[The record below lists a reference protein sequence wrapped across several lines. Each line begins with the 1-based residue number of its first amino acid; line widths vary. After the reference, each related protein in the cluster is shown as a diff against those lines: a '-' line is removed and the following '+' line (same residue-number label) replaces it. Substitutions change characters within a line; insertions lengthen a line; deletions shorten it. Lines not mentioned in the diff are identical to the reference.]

1 MAQQARILNRENG
14 ASVKYLGS
22 DPRRARHGLAPS

>member
-22 DPRRARHGLAPS
+22 DPRRAHGLVPS